1 MLSESE
7 SEEYESE
14 VETEVEST
22 QTRSRAEKR
31 ILLAEKEEA
40 IKDEGSKEDVKKL
53 ERPFRR
59 KAGKRKEEEDED
71 DKDSVR
77 EDDGLELVPDTDAP
91 NEVLQSLEKRR
102 SKRTKKMTVTPAI
115 EKNPEDEPKVEA
127 SVKQEPGAESEEEQ
141 PKGRDFDLNQIRSEL
156 KGIEKA
162 VKLSQDVVHQTE
174 EKCSQLILD
183 DKTGLIDV
191 RCKTEE
197 EEEEEGEVQCIL
209 MEEKV
214 PEKTGDPN
222 TEDVYEF
229 KEPEPFEFEVRSKR
243 DTLLDERAGKLNRRP
258 RIFDDVEPKEE
269 KSPRKKLIRS
279 AMTNKTE
286 GKDDVPF
293 EGEVKK
299 RFRRSVTKKV
309 DTVAESKRMDLVLA
323 DEVRLSP
330 AKPLPVEPLTPQKSR
345 QVSACEEAFNKLC
358 ESPSYHTSTKQ
369 CKNQAPSSLAPKS
382 VKPPELETLSLFSE
396 LPGEGPDEGEDDSED
411 RLVISETDET
421 ETEMREPLFTY
432 PQRHHEELFLTL
444 VSPEATA
451 VSAPESTVTPPKL
464 SPGAPQLLP
473 MAADTLTN
481 CGSEKNEEVTQ
492 RDAGHEGSE
501 KANEKS
507 SSVRMSDDVM
517 MLLKGGEEDDFEDDP
532 INAAIQRVI
541 EQAMTDEESN
551 DMDIFGGKRSS
562 CNCDNMQQEAVV
574 APKQEPPAVEEPRK
588 DSPLKE
594 MGKRKT
600 GGRKPVLSKEFVED
614 TDSDS
619 DSSDAEE
626 RLVIA
631 KIDEDD
637 DNMSSS
643 SSQCSVKLRGNESPN
658 FELKLEPSDRGEDS
672 ATEAEETGSKPQV
685 TETTTCITAVVEKN
699 VEVTGKD
706 DRLLEAEMGHGV
718 DDSEN
723 TATVKTNE
731 EDAPGVQV
739 CQPE

>member
-1 MLSESE
+1 MPSESE

-22 QTRSRAEKR
+22 QTRSRSERKNF
-31 ILLAEKEEA
+31 LVEKEEV
-40 IKDEGSKEDVKKL
+40 IKDEISREDVKKL

-59 KAGKRKEEEDED
+59 KAGKRKEEEDEE
-71 DKDSVR
+71 DKESVR
-77 EDDGLELVPDTDAP
+77 EDDGLDLVLDTDAP

-102 SKRTKKMTVTPAI
+102 SKRSKKMSLTPAI
-115 EKNPEDEPKVEA
+115 EKKPEDEPKVEA
-127 SVKQEPGAESEEEQ
+127 SVKQEPGTESEEEQ

-183 DKTGLIDV
+183 DKTGIIDV

-197 EEEEEGEVQCIL
+197 EEKEEGGEVQCLL

-214 PEKTGDPN
+214 AEKTEDPN

-258 RIFDDVEPKEE
+258 RIFDDVELKEE
-269 KSPRKKLIRS
+269 KCPRKKLIRS

-286 GKDDVPF
+286 GKDDAPF
-293 EGEVKK
+293 EGEMKK
-299 RFRRSVTKKV
+299 RFRRTVTKKV
-309 DTVAESKRMDLVLA
+309 DTVAESKRTDLVLA
-323 DEVRLSP
+323 DELQLSP

-345 QVSACEEAFNKLC
+345 QVSACEEAFDKLC
-358 ESPSYHTSTKQ
+358 ESPSFHMPTKHCQ
-369 CKNQAPSSLAPKS
+369 NQAPSSLAPKGMKS
-382 VKPPELETLSLFSE
+382 PELETLSLFSE

-444 VSPEATA
+444 VSPEAT
-451 VSAPESTVTPPKL
+451 VSGSAPDSTVAPPK
-464 SPGAPQLLP
+464 SSDAPELLP
-473 MAADTLTN
+473 VAADTLTHY
-481 CGSEKNEEVTQ
+481 GSEKNEEVTQ
-492 RDAGHEGSE
+492 REIGHEESE

-507 SSVRMSDDVM
+507 SSVQMSDDVM
-517 MLLKGGEEDDFEDDP
+517 MLLKGGEDDDYEDDP

-541 EQAMTDEESN
+541 EQSMTDEESN
-551 DMDIFGGKRSS
+551 DMDIFGGKGSGNS
-562 CNCDNMQQEAVV
+562 NIMQQEAVV
-574 APKQEPPAVEEPRK
+574 APKQEPPAVEEPRR
-588 DSPLKE
+588 DSPQKE
-594 MGKRKT
+594 IVKRKT

-631 KIDEDD
+631 KVDEED

-643 SSQCSVKLRGNESPN
+643 SSQCSVKLHGRESPT
-658 FELKLEPSDRGEDS
+658 FELKLKLSDRDEDS
-672 ATEAEETGSKPQV
+672 ETEGERTGSKPQV
-685 TETTTCITAVVEKN
+685 TETTSITAVVEKD
-699 VEVTGKD
+699 VEDTGKD
-706 DRLLEAEMGHGV
+706 DRVVEAEMGHCI

-723 TATVKTNE
+723 TATVKTDE

-739 CQPE
+739 C

>member
-1 MLSESE
+1 MPSESE

-14 VETEVEST
+14 VETEMEST
-22 QTRSRAEKR
+22 QTRSRSEKR
-31 ILLAEKEEA
+31 MLAEKEDVM
-40 IKDEGSKEDVKKL
+40 KDEVLKEEVKKL

-59 KAGKRKEEEDED
+59 KAGKRKEDDDDED
-71 DKDSVR
+71 KESVR
-77 EDDGLELVPDTDAP
+77 EEDGSDLVPDTDAP
-91 NEVLQSLEKRR
+91 NDVLQSSEKRR
-102 SKRTKKMTVTPAI
+102 SKRTKKMPVTPTV
-115 EKNPEDEPKVEA
+115 EKKTEDEPTVEA
-127 SVKQEPGAESEEEQ
+127 SVKQEPGTESEEEQ

-162 VKLSQDVVHQTE
+162 VKLSQDMVHQTE

-197 EEEEEGEVQCIL
+197 EEDGEVQCVL

-214 PEKTGDPN
+214 PEKTEDPS

-258 RIFDDVEPKEE
+258 RIFDDVELKQE
-269 KSPRKKLIRS
+269 KSPRKKLVRS
-279 AMTNKTE
+279 AMTNKSE
-286 GKDDVPF
+286 GKDDAPF

-309 DTVAESKRMDLVLA
+309 DTVSESKRMDLVLP
-323 DEVRLSP
+323 DELQLSP
-330 AKPLPVEPLTPQKSR
+330 AKPLPVEALTPQKSR
-345 QVSACEEAFNKLC
+345 QVSASEEAFDKLC
-358 ESPSYHTSTKQ
+358 ESPSYHMPTKHCNSQ
-369 CKNQAPSSLAPKS
+369 VPSSLAPKG
-382 VKPPELETLSLFSE
+382 VKSPELETLSLFSE

-451 VSAPESTVTPPKL
+451 SDSATESTVTPPK
-464 SPGAPQLLP
+464 SFADTPQLLP
-473 MAADTLTN
+473 VAADILTN
-481 CGSEKNEEVTQ
+481 YGSEKNEEVAQ
-492 RDAGHEGSE
+492 RETGHEESE
-501 KANEKS
+501 KTNEKS
-507 SSVRMSDDVM
+507 SSVQMSDDVM
-517 MLLKGGEEDDFEDDP
+517 MLLKGGEEDEYEDDP

-541 EQAMTDEESN
+541 EQSMTDEESN
-551 DMDIFGGKRSS
+551 DMDIFGGKRSL
-562 CNCDNMQQEAVV
+562 CNSDSMQQEAVV
-574 APKQEPPAVEEPRK
+574 PAKQDCPAVEEPRK

-594 MGKRKT
+594 IGKRKT

-637 DNMSSS
+637 DSVSSS
-643 SSQCSVKLRGNESPN
+643 SSQCCVKLRGNESPS
-658 FELKLEPSDRGEDS
+658 FELKLQLSGGDEDS
-672 ATEAEETGSKPQV
+672 ETEAEETGSKPQV
-685 TETTTCITAVVEKN
+685 TETCATTVVEK
-699 VEVTGKD
+699 EGEDTGKD
-706 DRLLEAEMGHGV
+706 GMMVEAEMGDGIG
-718 DDSEN
+718 DSEN
-723 TATVKTNE
+723 TATVKTDE

-739 CQPE
+739 C